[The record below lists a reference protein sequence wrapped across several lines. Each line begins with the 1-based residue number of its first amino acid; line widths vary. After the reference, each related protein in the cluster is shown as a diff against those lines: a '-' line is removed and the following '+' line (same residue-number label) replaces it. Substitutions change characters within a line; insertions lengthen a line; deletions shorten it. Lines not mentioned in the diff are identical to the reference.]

1 MKNYKDLLAQKLLD
15 LANLSVVTL
24 AFGQIISSKI
34 NWIIFMTGFGFFI
47 FLHFIAYLLK
57 KE

>member
-1 MKNYKDLLAQKLLD
+1 MKQYKDLLAQKLLD

-24 AFGQIISSKI
+24 VFTQLNSEKFRLITSLIGI
-34 NWIIFMTGFGFFI
+34 GLFI
-47 FLHFIAYLLK
+47 FLHFISYLLK